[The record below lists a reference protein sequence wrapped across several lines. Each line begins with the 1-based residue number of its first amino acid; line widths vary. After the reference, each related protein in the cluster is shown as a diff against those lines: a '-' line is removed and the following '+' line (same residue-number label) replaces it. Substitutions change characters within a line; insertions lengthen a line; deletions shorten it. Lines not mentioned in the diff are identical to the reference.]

1 MLHLPFLFVSFLLS
15 HQSRHTKTSKDQ
27 VISINPNLHDTH
39 QLVRTTTCTSS
50 PSFFLKMSD
59 PTKEDDVQKT
69 KKKQQEPRI
78 TGVKEVATT
87 KWLALQTLTYEDQ
100 EGKERFWDVATRT
113 TKPKK
118 PKVDGAGSSD
128 AAAAADA
135 VVIVPLLKKRGTDI
149 LDTLLVEQYRP
160 PVGQVTIE
168 FPAGLIDGNNELPED
183 AALRE
188 LREETGYVGEKCRVI
203 PQVSRQVCMEPGISD
218 ETVHV
223 VIVEVDLDNPYNHG
237 TPKPELDDGEYVTV
251 KRVSLKDGLQALLD
265 SGTAMPIEGLYL
277 FALGLELGR
286 GDSHQTK

>member
-1 MLHLPFLFVSFLLS
+1 
-15 HQSRHTKTSKDQ
+15 
-27 VISINPNLHDTH
+27 
-39 QLVRTTTCTSS
+39 
-50 PSFFLKMSD
+50 MSD
-59 PTKEDDVQKT
+59 PTTGEVQKT
-69 KKKQQEPRI
+69 TKKQEPRI

-113 TKPKK
+113 TKPK
-118 PKVDGAGSSD
+118 PNVDDGATSTSAAALGG
-128 AAAAADA
+128 AAAADA

-160 PVGQVTIE
+160 PVGQATIE
-168 FPAGLIDGNNELPED
+168 FPAGLIDGNELPED

-203 PQVSRQVCMEPGISD
+203 PQVSRQVCMEPGLSD

-223 VIVEVDLDNPYNHG
+223 VVVEVDLDNPYNHG

-251 KRVSLKDGLQALLD
+251 KRVSLKDGLQQMLD

-286 GDSHQTK
+286 DNQTK